1 MFKRKKIV
9 FKLFLFFITT
19 SLSGNNYISDKYPTY
34 NYVLSQFGVDSNY
47 IYNNSFKKFV
57 IEKEKSLARFY
68 KNSLKRGKDYIPT
81 FKYML
86 RDDGLSDL
94 FIYMSMVESGFNP
107 NAISSKKAVGIWQFM
122 PSTARHYN
130 LSVNKYIDERYN
142 PISSTTAAIKY
153 LKKLK
158 KDFGKWYLA
167 IMAYN
172 CGEGRVAKAIKKAGS
187 DDIVV
192 LLDKNQ
198 KYIPKE
204 TRDYV
209 KKILLLSMIGEN
221 NPNNLDIPLAFKSK
235 ENTIINYDDEGTAE
249 VFVKRGTNL
258 SILAQIIGVD
268 KNILSRMNT
277 HIQNQDSLVEEI
289 TNITIPK
296 DKLAQ
301 FYLLYDIDNSQE
313 DLLDFFQSSSE
324 VMALASLKAGA
335 KAPVPSFERTISE
348 IESKDEYFLSYV
360 VENNISI
367 YKLANEYNI
376 TMADICKANRFLK
389 TNLEVGEIILIPTTE
404 ENFNSLVK

>member
-1 MFKRKKIV
+1 MLKKRKRI
-9 FKLFLFFITT
+9 FKLFLFFVTT
-19 SLSGNNYISDKYPTY
+19 FLYSDNYIINKYPTY
-34 NYVLSQFGVDSNY
+34 NYVLSQFGVDNNY
-47 IYNNSFKKFV
+47 IYNNSFNKFV
-57 IEKEKSLARFY
+57 IKKEKSLTRFY
-68 KNSLKRGKDYIPT
+68 KNSIKRGKDYIPT

-107 NAISSKKAVGIWQFM
+107 NVISPKKAVGIWQFM

-192 LLDKNQ
+192 LLDENQ

-204 TRDYV
+204 TREYV

-221 NPNNLDIPLAFKSK
+221 NPYNSNIPLAFKFK
-235 ENTIINYDDEGTAE
+235 ENTIINYDDEGVVE

-268 KNILSRMNT
+268 KNILSKMNS
-277 HIQNQDSLVEEI
+277 HIKNQNSMVEEI

-296 DKLAQ
+296 NKLAQ
-301 FYLLYDIDNSQE
+301 FYLLYDIDNS
-313 DLLDFFQSSSE
+313 SE
-324 VMALASLKAGA
+324 VMASALPKAGA
-335 KAPVPSFERTISE
+335 KAPVPSFERTLSE
-348 IESKDEYFLSYV
+348 IKPKDEYFLSYI

-376 TMADICKANRFLK
+376 TMGDICKANRFLK
-389 TNLEVGEIILIPTTE
+389 TNLEIGEIILIPTTE
-404 ENFNSLVK
+404 EHFNTLVR

>member
-324 VMALASLKAGA
+324 VMALASLKSGA
-335 KAPVPSFERTISE
+335 KAQFQV
-348 IESKDEYFLSYV
+348 
-360 VENNISI
+360 
-367 YKLANEYNI
+367 
-376 TMADICKANRFLK
+376 LK
-389 TNLEVGEIILIPTTE
+389 ELYQ
-404 ENFNSLVK
+404 K

>member
-1 MFKRKKIV
+1 M
-9 FKLFLFFITT
+9 
-19 SLSGNNYISDKYPTY
+19 
-34 NYVLSQFGVDSNY
+34 DSSY
-47 IYNNSFKKFV
+47 IYNNSFSSFIIK
-57 IEKEKSLARFY
+57 KEKSLTRFY
-68 KNSLKRGKDYIPT
+68 KNSIKRGKDYIPT

-192 LLDKNQ
+192 LLDENQ

-221 NPNNLDIPLAFKSK
+221 NPNNLDIPLAFKFK
-235 ENTIINYDDEGTAE
+235 ENTIINYDDEGVVE

-268 KNILSRMNT
+268 ENILSKMNS
-277 HIQNQDSLVEEI
+277 HIKNQDSMVEEI

-296 DKLAQ
+296 SKLAQ
-301 FYLLYDIDNSQE
+301 FYLLYDIDNS
-313 DLLDFFQSSSE
+313 SE
-324 VMALASLKAGA
+324 VMASASQKAGT
-335 KAPVPSFERTISE
+335 KAPIPSFERTLSE
-348 IESKDEYFLSYV
+348 IEPKDEYFLSYI
-360 VENNISI
+360 VESNISI

-376 TMADICKANRFLK
+376 TMGDICKANRFLK
-389 TNLEVGEIILIPTTE
+389 TNLEIGEIILIPTTE
-404 ENFNSLVK
+404 ENFNTLAK

>member
-1 MFKRKKIV
+1 
-9 FKLFLFFITT
+9 
-19 SLSGNNYISDKYPTY
+19 
-34 NYVLSQFGVDSNY
+34 
-47 IYNNSFKKFV
+47 
-57 IEKEKSLARFY
+57 
-68 KNSLKRGKDYIPT
+68 
-81 FKYML
+81 
-86 RDDGLSDL
+86 
-94 FIYMSMVESGFNP
+94 MSMVESGFNP

-122 PSTARHYN
+122 PSTARHYD

-289 TNITIPK
+289 TNIIIPK

-324 VMALASLKAGA
+324 VMASASLKSGA

-348 IESKDEYFLSYV
+348 IESKNEYFLSYV

>member
-1 MFKRKKIV
+1 
-9 FKLFLFFITT
+9 
-19 SLSGNNYISDKYPTY
+19 
-34 NYVLSQFGVDSNY
+34 
-47 IYNNSFKKFV
+47 V

-172 CGEGRVAKAIKKAGS
+172 CGERRVAKAIKKAGS

-268 KNILSRMNT
+268 KKQDLYKVAVIQKNT
-277 HIQNQDSLVEEI
+277 
-289 TNITIPK
+289 TY
-296 DKLAQ
+296 KL
-301 FYLLYDIDNSQE
+301 
-313 DLLDFFQSSSE
+313 
-324 VMALASLKAGA
+324 
-335 KAPVPSFERTISE
+335 
-348 IESKDEYFLSYV
+348 ESDKDEIIASQSGQEQAWVKVYRYNHLKLCCYL
-360 VENNISI
+360 ILLI
-367 YKLANEYNI
+367 YHHYLHHWKN
-376 TMADICKANRFLK
+376 
-389 TNLEVGEIILIPTTE
+389 
-404 ENFNSLVK
+404 